1 MVPPQPEYVLVRDK
15 ARKILYLA
23 KEEFDRGNYSIT
35 CFLAYLARILLNYSI
50 MLRRGV
56 NLDRYVIDFN
66 EIRSLL
72 IKDTMEAART
82 CLEEGFNALS
92 DTDKLFMEKREKE
105 CECWGE

>member
-1 MVPPQPEYVLVRDK
+1 MPPQPEYVLARDK

-23 KEEFDRGNYSIT
+23 KEQFDGGDYSIT
-35 CFLAYLARILLNYSI
+35 CFLVYLAKILLNYS
-50 MLRRGV
+50 MTLRQGI
-56 NLDRYVIDFN
+56 NINEYTINFN

-72 IKDTMEAART
+72 AKDDEEAART
-82 CLEEGFNALS
+82 CLEEGFKALS